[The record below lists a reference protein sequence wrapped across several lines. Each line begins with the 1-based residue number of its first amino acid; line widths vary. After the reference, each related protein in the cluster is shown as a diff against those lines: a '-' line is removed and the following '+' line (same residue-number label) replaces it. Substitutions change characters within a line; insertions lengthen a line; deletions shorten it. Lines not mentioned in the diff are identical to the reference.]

1 MRLLFVSTQSVP
13 HSFLSE
19 SCISRY
25 SWIKLEFWAT
35 HCVGLHESV
44 TFGLVFEEVR
54 RCEPFLVK
62 LLITQS
68 YTESCAKVRKLLRT
82 HEWAGRATL

>member
-1 MRLLFVSTQSVP
+1 MRLLFVSTQSV
-13 HSFLSE
+13 HHCVLSE
-19 SCISRY
+19 SCILSY
-25 SWIKLEFWAT
+25 SCIKLDICAE

-44 TFGLVFEEVR
+44 IYFCLVFEEVR

-68 YTESCAKVRKLLRT
+68 YIESCAKVHKLLRT
-82 HEWAGRATL
+82 HK